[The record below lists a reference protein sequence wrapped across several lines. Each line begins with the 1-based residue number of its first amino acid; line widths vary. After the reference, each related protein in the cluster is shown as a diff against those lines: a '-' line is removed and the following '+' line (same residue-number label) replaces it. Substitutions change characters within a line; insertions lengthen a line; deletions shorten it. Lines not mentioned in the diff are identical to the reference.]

1 MISEGSCE
9 TEAWSNDA
17 ENVAL
22 HFKNK
27 LHVKI
32 CLNRKCLN
40 IFSCNNI
47 SEYYSWA
54 SLGNIRIFKNIAIP
68 YRPYTFEQSS
78 DS

>member
-32 CLNRKCLN
+32 CLNRKQLFSVVIIFQN
-40 IFSCNNI
+40 ITL
-47 SEYYSWA
+47 EPA
-54 SLGNIRIFKNIAIP
+54 LV
-68 YRPYTFEQSS
+68 T
-78 DS
+78 